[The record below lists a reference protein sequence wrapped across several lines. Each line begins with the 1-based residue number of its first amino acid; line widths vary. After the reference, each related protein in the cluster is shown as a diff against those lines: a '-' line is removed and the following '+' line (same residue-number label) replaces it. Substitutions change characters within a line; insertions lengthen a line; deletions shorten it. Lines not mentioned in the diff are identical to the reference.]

1 MQRARVRALQRTLIH
16 TPSRPQPT
24 SGLDSAAAAKI
35 MHFLKVTAKQTNIPI
50 LCTIHQPSASVYE
63 GFDDVLVLAAGRVA
77 YFGAAAQMGRPDQP
91 PSRWAEIARG
101 EPRLSEIVGSHLERL
116 GHPLPSTAN
125 PADSTMLDLVHDLS
139 RVE

>member
-1 MQRARVRALQRTLIH
+1 MNGGVGGGGLSSGQRRRLSLAIALTKQ
-16 TPSRPQPT
+16 PSMIFLDEPT

-77 YFGAAAQMGRPDQP
+77 YFGAAAQMGP
-91 PSRWAEIARG
+91 P
-101 EPRLSEIVGSHLERL
+101 
-116 GHPLPSTAN
+116 
-125 PADSTMLDLVHDLS
+125 
-139 RVE
+139 